1 MRWRPSGKLKEFAG
15 PAAAPAGRFIIR
27 RRLGGLQHR
36 PENRNRFSESTMRRF
51 NRLERPLCIR
61 MDARRSRQA
70 AGAPQGETPAG
81 CPEGNDRAGPDPA
94 SAEKM
99 FDHQVKFL

>member
-1 MRWRPSGKLKEFAG
+1 
-15 PAAAPAGRFIIR
+15 
-27 RRLGGLQHR
+27 
-36 PENRNRFSESTMRRF
+36 
-51 NRLERPLCIR
+51 